1 MNEIHRITVVK
12 WENIYPYGQY
22 SRVVFYSDPKN
33 NDPEKDIDLMF
44 VYSVK
49 RISVAEADP
58 TKYFYLNPIVENGE
72 TVGYWAIPNNAVFD
86 AYPYENIKMFSW
98 KRVVV

>member
-22 SRVVFYSDPKN
+22 SRVVFDSN
-33 NDPEKDIDLMF
+33 NDLMF

-49 RISVAEADP
+49 KISVAEADP
-58 TKYFYLNPIVENGE
+58 TKYFILDPIVENGN
-72 TVGYWAIPNNAVFD
+72 TVGYWATPNGSVFD
-86 AYPYENIKMFSW
+86 AYPYQNIKMFSW